1 MAFQGAAQ
9 VDVVVKG
16 TDVLGECP
24 LWCEREQVLW
34 WVDSRGPSLKRWNPA
49 GGQVTVVP
57 LPSAVGS
64 VAFRERGGMLAALQ
78 TGLHFLD
85 PHTGALQLVAQP
97 EAHLPENRF
106 NDGRCDRA
114 GRFWAGTMSDARREP
129 TGSLYRLS
137 ADLSCTRMREDVIV
151 PNSLAWSPDDR
162 TMYFADTYRQVIRA
176 WDFDLAEGAVS
187 NERVFCDTTGH
198 PGRPDGSCVDADGGL
213 WNAEYG
219 GWRLVRY
226 APSGKIDRVIE
237 MPVANPTCCCFGG
250 ANFDALYVT
259 SATQR
264 LTPADLAKQPLA
276 GSVFAVHPGVRGLP
290 ESRFAA

>member
-1 MAFQGAAQ
+1 MAFQ
-9 VDVVVKG
+9 VDCVVKG
-16 TDVLGECP
+16 DDRLGECT

-34 WVDSRGPSLKRWNPA
+34 WVDSRGPSLKRWDPRDGSVKPIA
-49 GGQVTVVP
+49 
-57 LPSAVGS
+57 LPSVVGS
-64 VAFRERGGMLAALQ
+64 VAFRERGGMLVALQ

-85 PHTGALQLVAQP
+85 PASGALQGVAQP

-137 ADLSCTRMREDVIV
+137 ADLQCTHIRADVIV
-151 PNSLAWSPDDR
+151 PNSIAWSPDNR

-176 WDFDLAEGAVS
+176 WDFDLASGEVS

-198 PGRPDGSCVDADGGL
+198 PGRPDGSCIDADGCL

-226 APSGKIDRVIE
+226 TPAGKIDRVIE
-237 MPVANPTCCCFGG
+237 MPAANPTCCCFGG
-250 ANFDALYVT
+250 ADFDILYVST
-259 SATQR
+259 ATQR
-264 LTPADLAKQPLA
+264 LTSEELAKQPLA
-276 GSVFAVHPGVRGLP
+276 GGVLAVRPGVRGLP
-290 ESRFAA
+290 EARFAG